1 MANILDA
8 ILNLVENPKPML
20 QDFYKSSNRANSMG
34 EALEKYIKD
43 IFCNTV
49 NSDEREAIKKHSE
62 VFSYLGNQNNPPDI
76 MLKGG
81 DAIEIKKIQSP
92 TSALALNSSFPK
104 AKLYSNSPMITVD
117 CRECEKWN
125 EKDLLYVVGHV
136 KSKELKYIWFI
147 YGDIY
152 AAKNSIYKNLKT
164 KISEG
169 ITSIPNIEFTETNE
183 LGKLNR
189 IDPLGITYLRIRGMW
204 GIENP
209 NKVFNYICSYD
220 KNKNFQIFL
229 LLRKTK
235 FESFSDDSK
244 NKILKSKKLIVEDV
258 EIKNPNNP
266 ANLIDCKLIKN
277 IVK

>member
-235 FESFSDDSK
+235 FESSSDDSK

>member
-204 GIENP
+204 GTENP
-209 NKVFNYICSYD
+209 NKVFNVTI
-220 KNKNFQIFL
+220 QQ
-229 LLRKTK
+229 
-235 FESFSDDSK
+235 
-244 NKILKSKKLIVEDV
+244 
-258 EIKNPNNP
+258 
-266 ANLIDCKLIKN
+266 
-277 IVK
+277 